1 MNALLADYVFV
12 RIGDLASL
20 TFCNGWAEQ
29 KVDDVSY
36 AIRYDGTRLT
46 ISPDPFE
53 GRQAPIEVSA
63 RELPSQPFRSS
74 PDARAAFEKAR
85 EVRVPGIVLGG

>member
-1 MNALLADYVFV
+1 MKDLLADYVFV

-46 ISPDPFE
+46 ITPDPFE
-53 GRQAPIEVSA
+53 GRQIAIEVGA
-63 RELPSQPFRSS
+63 RELPKRPFGSS
-74 PDARAAFEKAR
+74 SEAKAAFESGR
-85 EVRVPGIVLGG
+85 EVTVAGTALGG